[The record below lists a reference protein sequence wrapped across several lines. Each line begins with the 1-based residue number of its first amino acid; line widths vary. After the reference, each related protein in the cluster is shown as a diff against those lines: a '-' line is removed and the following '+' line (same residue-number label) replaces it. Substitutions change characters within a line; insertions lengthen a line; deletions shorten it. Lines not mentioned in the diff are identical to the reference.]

1 MQSTRFSLLPA
12 FLLAL
17 VGATSGA
24 VIPRHNA
31 SEVVTAIFDSPN
43 GAIGACGFAIQ
54 NADFAIA
61 LSPEDFA
68 DGANCGKPAFVS
80 NGGAE
85 ITVTVA
91 DICNECTNGGV
102 KLTSGV
108 EVLTGQTGPIPVT
121 WHIKVF
127 PPVVNNTGAASPFT
141 PTADICTGELIPSTE
156 FVVALS
162 TTDLA
167 GGVNCEN
174 EVDITFKGKTISTT
188 ARAECAKCAPGEI
201 QVSSNA
207 FASLTGSSSAKSVE
221 VVWSIPTVGV

>member
-1 MQSTRFSLLPA
+1 MQSTLSFLFPA

-17 VGATSGA
+17 VSATSGA

-31 SEVVTAIFDSPN
+31 SDVVTAIFDSPN

-61 LSPEDFA
+61 LSPADFA
-68 DGANCGKPAFVS
+68 NGANCGKPAFVS
-80 NGGAE
+80 NGGAS

-91 DICNECTNGGV
+91 DICKECTNGGV

-127 PPVVNNTGAASPFT
+127 PPAVKITGAASPFK
-141 PTADICTGELIPSTE
+141 PTTDICTGDVIPSTE

-162 TTDLA
+162 NADLA
-167 GGVNCEN
+167 GGSTCEQ
-174 EVDITFKGKTISTT
+174 EVDITFNNKTISTT
-188 ARAECAKCAPGEI
+188 ARAECAECAPGEI

-207 FASLTGSSSAKSVE
+207 FASLTGSTSAKSVE